1 MEKHRLVVL
10 GVYANAVL
18 FGAKLWA
25 GLLSHSTAVLSDAL
39 NSGLDLIVAAI
50 VSYSV
55 RLHEQD
61 ADEDHHYGHRRAE
74 PLASLLLAA
83 VAVMLG
89 MSIVKDG
96 VVGLTE
102 HHVVHV
108 MPSVVHVL
116 YGALGLK
123 VVLWALYAIAY
134 RRSGSTVMHST
145 MLDSRNDILA
155 TAVALAGYR
164 ISGNWDDVA
173 GIAIG
178 VWIIASGMQTAWPNV
193 KLLMGAAPGQ
203 PMMRRLA
210 EAAKSVPGV
219 LGVHGLRAHFVGDRL
234 HVEVHIEVEP
244 SLPLVAAHA
253 VGEAVRQRLEALP
266 AVQRAFVQVDPAL

>member
-61 ADEDHHYGHRRAE
+61 ADDDHHYGHRRAE

-210 EAAKSVPGV
+210 EAAQSVPGV